1 MPQKPSMLMPALY
14 GGIIM
19 GVISAIPVLSLVN
32 CLCCA
37 GVMFGG
43 FMAVFFYKKELMPG
57 MAPLTSS
64 DGLQLG
70 ALAGVFGGVIGSVLA
85 ILIIKA
91 VGNVNGDIM
100 LSFMERFR
108 DSMPSESWDQ
118 MEMGM
123 REEGMSVIKIFFAV
137 IIDIIF
143 GLVGGLIGY
152 SILKPKQ
159 EMMNVQPPSPPQM

>member
-1 MPQKPSMLMPALY
+1 MPEKPSMLMPALY

-19 GVISAIPVLSLVN
+19 GVISTVPVLSLVN

-70 ALAGVFGGVIGSVLA
+70 ALAGVIGGIVGAVLTVLMLK
-85 ILIIKA
+85 I
-91 VGNVNGDIM
+91 VGNVNGQM
-100 LSFMERFR
+100 MMNMMESFRE
-108 DSMPSESWDQ
+108 SIPSENWEQ
-118 MEMGM
+118 MEMDILA
-123 REEGMSVIKIFFAV
+123 EELSVMKIILGLV
-137 IIDIIF
+137 IDVIF
-143 GLVGGLIGY
+143 GLLGGLIGY

-159 EMMNVQPPSPPQM
+159 ELMNVQPPTSQP